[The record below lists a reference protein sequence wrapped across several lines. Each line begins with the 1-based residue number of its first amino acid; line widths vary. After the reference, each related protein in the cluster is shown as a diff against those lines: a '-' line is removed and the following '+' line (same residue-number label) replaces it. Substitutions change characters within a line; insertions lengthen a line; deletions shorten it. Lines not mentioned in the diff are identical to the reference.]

1 MSAVADARQ
10 KALHEKAHKQRAA
23 TDKERQREFNGFL
36 KSTKTWEF
44 ADWVHEHHDEDDF
57 VEYALFA
64 LAQVLRKALPNMTLW
79 DFKKMVTE
87 DVGWDKEES
96 WMMRG
101 GLSDYVTGQFL
112 SLIHIL
118 TLPTKA

>member
-1 MSAVADARQ
+1 MSVTYEARQ
-10 KALHEKAHKQRAA
+10 KALHEKMHKQHAA
-23 TDKERQREFNGFL
+23 AQTRPQREFNGFL

-79 DFKKMVTE
+79 EFKKIVTE
-87 DVGWDKEES
+87 DVGWDKEKS
-96 WMMRG
+96 WIMRG
-101 GLSDYVTGQFL
+101 GFSDYVSGQF
-112 SLIHIL
+112 SLMRDNL
-118 TLPTKA
+118 R